1 MSTSG
6 EPQDH
11 QLSNQ
16 LKEGIL
22 TPTDSCLKLS
32 DVKKGTTE
40 LMVQNL
46 LK

>member
-16 LKEGIL
+16 LEKEIL

-32 DVKKGTTE
+32 DVKKGTKE
-40 LMVQNL
+40 VMV
-46 LK
+46 